1 MGDQGATM
9 DVPLIDQGAQ
19 PVAAEEEAPVVRE
32 VPSRGERL
40 KYDFDV
46 WYGSSES
53 AGIVILVWVNIIFLF
68 ILFVLFAVT
77 GSGHDMTG
85 FEHVREMVWM
95 SWGQLGGKAPKAMD
109 PNGAIWPTR
118 FVRTFAAFASMFAF
132 SLIVGFVKSALK
144 GMLKGIKMG
153 KGRVFE
159 SGFSMIVGWNDR
171 ILPLCSQLCLANES
185 GGGDIIVVMAPRSK
199 PGMDD
204 FMMITLKRSS
214 DPPLFPA
221 REILS
226 IQMT

>member
-1 MGDQGATM
+1 MGASVSTPLQQVAM
-9 DVPLIDQGAQ
+9 DVPLIEPAAQ
-19 PVAAEEEAPVVRE
+19 EAPAEEEAPVVRE

-53 AGIVILVWVNIIFLF
+53 AEIVILVWVNIIFLF

-85 FEHVREMVWM
+85 FEYVSEMVWM

-132 SLIVGFVKSALK
+132 SLIVGFVKSGLK
-144 GMLKGIKMG
+144 GMLKGIIWEKDVSS
-153 KGRVFE
+153 K
-159 SGFSMIVGWNDR
+159 
-171 ILPLCSQLCLANES
+171 
-185 GGGDIIVVMAPRSK
+185 VVSP
-199 PGMDD
+199 
-204 FMMITLKRSS
+204 
-214 DPPLFPA
+214 
-221 REILS
+221 
-226 IQMT
+226 

>member
-1 MGDQGATM
+1 MGVDQGATM

-19 PVAAEEEAPVVRE
+19 PVAAAEEAPVVRE

-53 AGIVILVWVNIIFLF
+53 AEIVILVWVNIIFLF

-77 GSGHDMTG
+77 GSGHDMAG
-85 FEHVREMVWM
+85 FEYVSEMVWM

-159 SGFSMIVGWNDR
+159 SGFSM
-171 ILPLCSQLCLANES
+171 
-185 GGGDIIVVMAPRSK
+185 
-199 PGMDD
+199 
-204 FMMITLKRSS
+204 TLSFHVTDPIFYGKLNAARKR
-214 DPPLFPA
+214 
-221 REILS
+221 RR
-226 IQMT
+226 